1 MRGKPPTVI
10 AQSMSD
16 VLDWWFSLPGWAW
29 IAILLVVGALTGYG
43 IEKIAMA
50 AARAWAKRTR
60 WHFDDAVVDA
70 LHPSVAALAFVIVV
84 WAGLHYLPINF
95 STITVQIIDN
105 ASITIGVFAA
115 ALGAVR
121 IVRVLLHAR
130 AATQDRWRPLAVTGS
145 RVIALIVY
153 VVAFL
158 VVINHYGIEI
168 TPILTTLGIAGLAV
182 ALALQDTL
190 ANVFSGIWIQTQR
203 SMQPGHYIRL
213 EDQKLEGFVD
223 DVGWRTTKVRTLP
236 GNLVVIP
243 NQAVAKST
251 ITDFSSPE
259 PKMGTSITILTGFE
273 ADPERVVPMM
283 LEECMAAA
291 DEVSFIL
298 KEPAPAARLN
308 KAVENGWEYWM
319 SIWVPHYYNQWNAQ
333 GYVLNRIRKRFLAEG
348 IRMPYPIREVYN
360 LSPERMDLNEGIT
373 AATRPRD
380 ARVPGMLAAVAEG
393 DRSLPGAGT
402 IKPTK

>member
-1 MRGKPPTVI
+1 MNWHVAPVF
-10 AQSMSD
+10 AQSFGD

-29 IAILLVVGALTGYG
+29 VAMLFLAGALVGYG
-43 IEKIAMA
+43 IETIVMS
-50 AARAWAKRTR
+50 AARTWAKRTR
-60 WHFDDAVVDA
+60 WRFDDAVVDA
-70 LHPSVAALAFVIVV
+70 LHPSVAALAFVVVV
-84 WAGLHYLPINF
+84 WTGLHYLPIIF
-95 STITVQIIDN
+95 SDTTVLIIDN
-105 ASITIGVFAA
+105 ASISVGVFAA

-130 AATQDRWRPLAVTGS
+130 AASQARWRPLAVTGS
-145 RVIALIVY
+145 RIIALIVY

-158 VVINHYGIEI
+158 VVINHFGIEI

-190 ANVFSGIWIQTQR
+190 ANVFSGIWIQTQG

-223 DVGWRTTKVRTLP
+223 EVGWRTTKVRTLP
-236 GNLVVIP
+236 GNLIVIP
-243 NQAVAKST
+243 NQAVAKTT

-259 PKMGTSITILTGFE
+259 PKMGTSITIMTGFE
-273 ADPERVVPMM
+273 ADPERVVPLM

-333 GYVLNRIRKRFLAEG
+333 GYVLNRIRKRFLREG
-348 IRMPYPIREVYN
+348 IRMPYPIREIYN
-360 LSPERMDLNEGIT
+360 VPPDRMDLNEGIT
-373 AATRPRD
+373 APTRGRD
-380 ARVPGMLAAVAEG
+380 ATAPRVLAAVAEG
-393 DRSLPGAGT
+393 DRSVPGSGT
-402 IKPTK
+402 IRPSK

>member
-1 MRGKPPTVI
+1 MTGPPATVL
-10 AQSMSD
+10 AQPVSD
-16 VLDWWFSLPGWAW
+16 ALDWWFSLPGWAW
-29 IAILLVVGALTGYG
+29 VGILLIAGALAGYG
-43 IEKIAMA
+43 IEKIVMA

-70 LHPSVAALAFVIVV
+70 LHPSVAAFAFVIVV
-84 WAGLHYLPINF
+84 WAGLHYLPIYF
-95 STITVQIIDN
+95 STTTVRIIDN

-115 ALGAVR
+115 ALAAVR
-121 IVRVLLHAR
+121 IVRVLLHAK
-130 AATQDRWRPLAVTGS
+130 AAAQDRWRPLAVTGS

-259 PKMGTSITILTGFE
+259 PKMGTSITVVTGFE

-308 KAVENGWEYWM
+308 KAVDNGWEYWM
-319 SIWVPHYYNQWNAQ
+319 SIWVPHYYDQWNAQ
-333 GYVLNRIRKRFLAEG
+333 GYVLNRIRKRFLDEG
-348 IRMPYPIREVYN
+348 IRMPYPIHEIYSVPPDRTDVN
-360 LSPERMDLNEGIT
+360 GAVMAS
-373 AATRPRD
+373 TRSRD
-380 ARVPGMLAAVAEG
+380 TPVPSLMTAVAEG
-393 DRSLPGAGT
+393 DRSGAGAGT
-402 IKPTK
+402 VKATK